1 MSRTGAKRQLTLATA
16 VSRSASNNKKAKMH
30 QLNHSRTSVPPS
42 QPSSSFSM
50 VLISD
55 DEDDEAV
62 GVVDQCE
69 GKSSGSNIRSDESG
83 EENDGW
89 NTVDESAGGESDGW
103 STVDEPGGESDGYNS
118 DESGNNGD
126 ESDGSSST
134 SDEPQGEHDDLLSTS
149 CDPPSLSTSSASSSS
164 SCDAEC
170 CNRNSNDG
178 PYQPKLRYVNITRRV
193 QSKKPRYFNPVWY
206 VSV

>member
-1 MSRTGAKRQLTLATA
+1 
-16 VSRSASNNKKAKMH
+16 
-30 QLNHSRTSVPPS
+30 VPPS
-42 QPSSSFSM
+42 QPSSSFTV

-55 DEDDEAV
+55 DKDDEAV

-69 GKSSGSNIRSDESG
+69 GKSSGSNIRSNESG

-89 NTVDESAGGESDGW
+89 NTVDES
-103 STVDEPGGESDGYNS
+103 GGESDGYNN

-134 SDEPQGEHDDLLSTS
+134 SDEPQGERDDLVSTS
-149 CDPPSLSTSSASSSS
+149 YDPPSLSTSTASSSS

-178 PYQPKLRYVNITRRV
+178 PYQPKLRYANMTRRV

-206 VSV
+206 NSFKWLSFCVTINKVFFVSSVIWPSC